1 MIFIWPD
8 MLWLLLVLPLLVGL
22 YLLMLKRRKKAAL
35 RYANLA
41 LVKQAMSRASW
52 RRYVP
57 PILFLAAL
65 GVLILAVARPA
76 AIVSLPSSR
85 ATIILAIDTSGSMR
99 AMDVRPSRLE
109 AAQAAAK
116 KFIEAQPGDV
126 QIGVV
131 SFAGSAVLV
140 LVPTIDREAIND
152 AIDRFQLRR
161 GTAVGSGLLVS
172 LATIFP
178 DQDFQLEPVFGSSG
192 GQQMQQNQPYTSRSL
207 DEPPPSDVPPHEP
220 VPPGSYQNA
229 VIILL
234 TDGATTTGP
243 DPIKAGQTAADYG
256 VRVYTVGFGSPTGDV
271 VSYGGRS
278 MRAQLDEGSLKTIA
292 EITKAEYFEA
302 RSSEDLNKVYQSMSS
317 RLITEKKLTEISFVF
332 AGLGALLA
340 LIAGALSTLWYGRVL

>member
-8 MLWLLLVLPLLVGL
+8 MLWLLLVLPVLVGL
-22 YLLMLKRRKKAAL
+22 YVLMLRRRKQSAL

-41 LVKQAMSRASW
+41 IVKQALGRASW

-57 PILFLAAL
+57 PLLFLAAL

-85 ATIILAIDTSGSMR
+85 ATIILAMDTSGSMR
-99 AMDVRPSRLE
+99 AMDVEPSRLQ

-140 LVPTIDREAIND
+140 QVPTIDREAIND

-178 DQDFQLEPVFGSSG
+178 DQDFQLEPAFGGRG
-192 GQQMQQNQPYTSRSL
+192 GPMFQQNQPYTSRSL
-207 DEPPPSDVPPHEP
+207 DEPPSADAPPHEP
-220 VPPGSYQNA
+220 VPPGSYETA

-256 VRVYTVGFGSPTGDV
+256 VRVYTVGFGSPAGDV

-278 MRAQLDEGSLKTIA
+278 MRAQLDEGSLKSIA
-292 EITKAEYFEA
+292 DITKAEYFEA
-302 RSSEDLNKVYQSMSS
+302 RSSDDLNKVYQSMSS

-332 AGLGALLA
+332 AGLGALIA
-340 LIAGALSTLWYGRVL
+340 LIAAALSTLWYGRVL